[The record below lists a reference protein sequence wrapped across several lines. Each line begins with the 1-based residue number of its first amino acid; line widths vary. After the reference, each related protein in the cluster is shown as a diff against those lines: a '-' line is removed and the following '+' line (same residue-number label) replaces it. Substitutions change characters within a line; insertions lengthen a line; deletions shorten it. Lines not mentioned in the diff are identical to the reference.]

1 MIGLLVVK
9 QSQIPV
15 LIIASSNS
23 NLIYNSSM
31 VADKNNPLLKQLE
44 EQRFEHALSYADDSS
59 HNLKK
64 LTSQEL
70 VHINQ
75 LLTKQ
80 ESVLRLSNAEI
91 QLKNGKIQSFSMIS
105 NPLIRAR
112 DVIAD
117 ARDIAFTGDL
127 GEAVFHLYT
136 QLILDHLFNDANRRT
151 AAVAAYWLM
160 GEKHI
165 KIDVYTLLE
174 IPVGDLRDLKTLKEL
189 RQDIEVL
196 VKQA

>member
-1 MIGLLVVK
+1 M
-9 QSQIPV
+9 SP
-15 LIIASSNS
+15 
-23 NLIYNSSM
+23 
-31 VADKNNPLLKQLE
+31 DKNNPLFRHLE
-44 EQRFEHALSYADDSS
+44 EQRFAHALSYADESS

-64 LTSQEL
+64 LSSQEL

-75 LLTKQ
+75 ILTKQ
-80 ESVLRLSNAEI
+80 ESVLRQTSAEI

-117 ARDIAFTGDL
+117 AHDIVFAGNL
-127 GEAVFHLYT
+127 VEAVYHLYS

-160 GEKHI
+160 GEKHL
-165 KIDVYTLLE
+165 KLDVVKLLE

-189 RQDIEVL
+189 RKKIEEL
-196 VKQA
+196 LK